1 MVVVVVVVVVVVSW
15 QRFKN
20 LKVVQHRTRLPVSVE
35 SEKTP
40 RTLDVTS
47 IYLDIFKIVPKI
59 SSYIYDPDF
68 GESLGKI

>member
-1 MVVVVVVVVVVVSW
+1 MVVVSW

-20 LKVVQHRTRLPVSVE
+20 LKDIQHRTRLPVSVE

-47 IYLDIFKIVPKI
+47 IYLDIQDSAQDII
-59 SSYIYDPDF
+59 LYDPDF